1 MPSRKRNQG
10 KARKAKAVAGSE
22 TEAGWCADEENELNL
37 LFKGISLK
45 KDTLAC
51 SHGHPYLPRG
61 HICTKFMV
69 AFETDL
75 KRLISEH
82 GPYLAGQKAF
92 ADSLEKVPLEQ
103 EHMQCVLDCLLSLGT
118 DYLLE
123 AIVNKKR
130 NHFELSASC
139 AMQLISAE
147 DADHQIRCFGPDLEC
162 YVPDPKTTQTV
173 VDLQYGGI
181 REVVRFFSKR
191 LSCSCLKDY
200 YKVLKKAQPK
210 VSACNNCQTIKLRT
224 ELLICT
230 GCR

>member
-1 MPSRKRNQG
+1 MFHLLHFFTFSFQRKLSLVPTYYGMPSRKRNQG
-10 KARKAKAVAGSE
+10 KARKAKALAGSE
-22 TEAGWCADEENELNL
+22 TEAGWCADEENKLNL

-45 KDTLAC
+45 DRQFQC

-130 NHFELSASC
+130 NHFIHKIVC
-139 AMQLISAE
+139 QIVYISG
-147 DADHQIRCFGPDLEC
+147 IYC
-162 YVPDPKTTQTV
+162 YVMY
-173 VDLQYGGI
+173 L
-181 REVVRFFSKR
+181 
-191 LSCSCLKDY
+191 CS
-200 YKVLKKAQPK
+200 
-210 VSACNNCQTIKLRT
+210 T
-224 ELLICT
+224 LLE
-230 GCR
+230 